1 MGKNRAYLM
10 AGILLLIILTISYFI
25 NIDIE
30 KGANYIVETS
40 LLGVLIF
47 YNPFILGIYILIGI
61 IFIIK
66 ATGISF

>member
-10 AGILLLIILTISYFI
+10 AGILILIILTISYFI

-40 LLGVLIF
+40 LLGILIF
-47 YNPFILGIYILIGI
+47 YNPFILGIYVFIAMILIA
-61 IFIIK
+61 K
-66 ATGISF
+66 ATGRLF